1 MNPSTEHAWL
11 PRIDEG
17 QNVNHTIVGCVDA
30 VHLAD
35 IYLSIAVIAAATG
48 GAVTD
53 E

>member
-17 QNVNHTIVGCVDA
+17 QNVNHAIVGCVDA

-35 IYLSIAVIAAATG
+35 IYLSIAVIAAATA
-48 GAVTD
+48 AVTD